1 MISVCIATYNG
12 EKYIKEQILSI
23 LAQLSTKDE
32 IIISDDG
39 STDHTITK
47 ILEISSPII
56 KIVYNQNEHGYTA
69 NFENALK
76 NAKGNFIFLSDQD
89 DIWEP
94 NKVACCMEHFKKYD
108 FIISDATIIDAN
120 NHVLAPSFYKKRRSK
135 PGLFNN
141 LLRFSY
147 LGCCLAFKK
156 EILQRALPFPK
167 DHKMCTHD
175 NWLTIIGM
183 RYYNSII
190 IPDKL
195 IRYRRYDSNTSS
207 GGLQKTTTFLFK
219 IKYRL
224 YIIYWLLQRKNNQ
237 LKGV

>member
-108 FIISDATIIDAN
+108 S
-120 NHVLAPSFYKKRRSK
+120 PSMPPVWKTLEVASFGTLSK
-135 PGLFNN
+135 LFCNMMDVT
-141 LLRFSY
+141 
-147 LGCCLAFKK
+147 
-156 EILQRALPFPK
+156 EIL
-167 DHKMCTHD
+167 
-175 NWLTIIGM
+175 NTIVDVYQSESVTVSELMEILSKCGFS
-183 RYYNSII
+183 REETREI
-190 IPDKL
+190 
-195 IRYRRYDSNTSS
+195 IRYAINAKLMGRVSYRKMGKNMIGSNTVVV
-207 GGLQKTTTFLFK
+207 LKK
-219 IKYRL
+219 K
-224 YIIYWLLQRKNNQ
+224 KNF
-237 LKGV
+237 